1 MKPALTI
8 TALAIVLLGG
18 CRNEPAAVTTT
29 PPPGAPA
36 PFVAGT
42 DSWVASSATTKRQYQ
57 ISVTLPL
64 NYASS
69 GQVYPVV
76 YATDANF
83 HFGTLVET
91 ARALRLENLIP
102 DLIIVGIGWPVG
114 HAVNAIAPRSLDLT
128 PTADP
133 AWVEAGRRDWP
144 RNGWP
149 APEGSGGGPGF
160 LRFIREE
167 LIPSIEQKYRTHA
180 NDRAYYGFSLGGLFG
195 IYALLNN
202 EGTFQRFILGSPA
215 LFWQNR
221 VMFEQE
227 RAYATTQKRLPA
239 RVFFSVGLD
248 EDATALAELS
258 NQAFVSNL
266 RDFVGVLEQ
275 RRYEGLILRAQ
286 YFDGERHNSVAGM
299 TMSRGLRFIYEKGN
313 RVVTRPR
320 AR

>member
-1 MKPALTI
+1 MKPALTV
-8 TALAIVLLGG
+8 TALALVLLAG
-18 CRNEPAAVTTT
+18 CRNEPAAVVTT
-29 PPPGAPA
+29 PPPGDPA

-42 DSWVASSATTKRQYQ
+42 DSWATISATTKRQYQ
-57 ISVTLPL
+57 ISVALPL

-69 GQVYPVV
+69 GQVYPVL

-91 ARALRLENLIP
+91 ARALKLENLIP

-114 HAVNAIAPRSLDLT
+114 HAINAIAPRSLDLT

-133 AWVEAGRRDWP
+133 AWVETGKRDWP

-149 APEGSGGGPGF
+149 APEGSGGGAEF

-167 LIPSIEQKYRTHA
+167 LIRSIEQKYRA
-180 NDRAYYGFSLGGLFG
+180 NPNDRAYYGFSLGGLFG
-195 IYALLNN
+195 TYALLNN

-227 RAYATTQKRLPA
+227 RAYAKTQKRLPA

-248 EDATALAELS
+248 EDATDIAELA

-266 RDFVGVLEQ
+266 REFVGVLEQ

-286 YFDGERHNSVAGM
+286 YFDGERHNSVGGM
-299 TMSRGLRFIYEKGN
+299 TISRGLRFIYEKE
-313 RVVTRPR
+313 P
-320 AR
+320 